1 VGTRKREKS
10 DWKGREGD
18 PCYRMT
24 GSSAIGMKKRRLD
37 RSECSKLLQ
46 MQTMLKARNAS
57 DKDQIKAPTEK
68 MV

>member
-1 VGTRKREKS
+1 
-10 DWKGREGD
+10 
-18 PCYRMT
+18 MT